1 MEPVTVTIKNRAC
14 TRKATTADKIK
25 RLNETMAAL
34 CDKAIAKD
42 EAKQE
47 RKDRRAEFKKQR
59 LAKKEGV

>member
-1 MEPVTVTIKNRAC
+1 MNTTTVTIKNRAC

-59 LAKKEGV
+59 LAKKSEV